1 MAQRSY
7 LMVLTWDTHSKGIMI
22 TEKALLETGL
32 FGDFG
37 VNLEKKNDDEI
48 RKRQDGF

>member
-37 VNLEKKNDDEI
+37 VNLEKKKKT
-48 RKRQDGF
+48 R